1 MADGGIRGSEQ
12 SSLEVAAHAVGVRQV
27 TWVGLVVNV
36 MLAALKLVCGVLGHS
51 QAVVADS
58 VHSIT
63 DCATDVAILVG
74 VRFWIKPPDDC
85 HPHGH
90 RRIET
95 VVTVLIGVSLAGVA
109 VGLGYRAVTTL
120 LAPNGGTPGWIALVA
135 AGVSIVAKET
145 LYRWTAL
152 VGRRVK
158 SSALVANA
166 WHHRSD
172 AFSSVPA
179 FIAVGGALLMPGWNW
194 LDHLGAIVV
203 SLFILHSAV
212 KILRPAY
219 NELID
224 AGAPVMV
231 RDELA
236 ALAAGVPGVREVHG
250 VRTRFLG
257 ERLHV
262 DLHVQV
268 DPQLTVQQGHDIGG
282 AVKYKL
288 LHEGPDVADVLVH
301 LEPFAEEQQS
311 GNTGS

>member
-1 MADGGIRGSEQ
+1 MGDSDTRGIELSTATT
-12 SSLEVAAHAVGVRQV
+12 AAHAVGVRKV
-27 TWVGLVVNV
+27 TWIGLGINLA
-36 MLAALKLVCGVLGHS
+36 LAALKLVCGLLGRS
-51 QAVVADS
+51 QAVVADA
-58 VHSIT
+58 VHSVS

-74 VRFWIKPPDDC
+74 VRYWIKPPDDC

-135 AGVSIVAKET
+135 AGISIVTKEA
-145 LYRWTAL
+145 LYRWTVI

-158 SSALVANA
+158 SSAVIANA

-172 AFSSVPA
+172 AFSSIPA

-203 SLFILHSAV
+203 SLFILHSAFG
-212 KILRPAY
+212 ILRPAY
-219 NELID
+219 NELVD
-224 AGAPVMV
+224 AGAPAMV
-231 RDELA
+231 RGELT
-236 ALAAGVPGVREVHG
+236 ALAESVPGVREVHG
-250 VRTRFLG
+250 LRTRFLG
-257 ERLHV
+257 ELLHV

-268 DPQLTVQQGHDIGG
+268 DPQLTVQEGHDIGG

-288 LHEGPDVADVLVH
+288 LSEGPDVADVLVH
-301 LEPFAEEQQS
+301 LEPFEGGMREE
-311 GNTGS
+311 G